1 MTTHNAHG
9 EDNLRVDQRLLAELK
24 RLGIVQ
30 PQYDLSRL
38 CGRNPSYFSSMM
50 AKGYGLKLGSLMLL
64 ASRLQR
70 RSNEV
75 MDARVGLVLHQAD
88 RLVRQAIEEKCR
100 LREIELIDKAT
111 EKRRTRQARRG
122 VRRQHHEDE
131 GHHRITGEATAGHQQ
146 DRREPQRPRA

>member
-30 PQYDLSRL
+30 TQCDLSRL

-64 ASRLQR
+64 ASRLKR
-70 RSNEV
+70 RSGEV
-75 MDARVGLVLHQAD
+75 ADTRVGMVLHQAD

-100 LREIELIDKAT
+100 LREIELSDKAI
-111 EKRRTRQARRG
+111 EKRRTRQARR
-122 VRRQHHEDE
+122 
-131 GHHRITGEATAGHQQ
+131 TG
-146 DRREPQRPRA
+146 

>member
-9 EDNLRVDQRLLAELK
+9 DDNLRVDQRLLAELK

-30 PQYDLSRL
+30 TQYDLSRL

-64 ASRLQR
+64 ASRLER
-70 RSNEV
+70 RSGEV
-75 MDARVGLVLHQAD
+75 ADTRVGMVLHQAD

-100 LREIELIDKAT
+100 LREIELSDKAI
-111 EKRRTRQARRG
+111 EKRRTRQARR
-122 VRRQHHEDE
+122 
-131 GHHRITGEATAGHQQ
+131 TG
-146 DRREPQRPRA
+146 

>member
-9 EDNLRVDQRLLAELK
+9 EDNLRVDQRLLAELR

-30 PQYDLSRL
+30 TQYDLSRL

-70 RSNEV
+70 RSGEV
-75 MDARVGLVLHQAD
+75 ADARVGLVLHQAD
-88 RLVRQAIEEKCR
+88 RLVRQAIDEKCR
-100 LREIELIDKAT
+100 LREIELSDKT
-111 EKRRTRQARRG
+111 IEKRRMPQARRTRQ
-122 VRRQHHEDE
+122 E
-131 GHHRITGEATAGHQQ
+131 TAT
-146 DRREPQRPRA
+146 

>member
-1 MTTHNAHG
+1 MRTTNAYD

-30 PQYDLSRL
+30 TQYDLSRL

-50 AKGYGLKLGSLMLL
+50 SKGHGLKLGSLMLL

-75 MDARVGLVLHQAD
+75 ADARVGLVLHQAD
-88 RLVRQAIEEKCR
+88 RLVRQAIDEKCR
-100 LREIELIDKAT
+100 LREIEISDRTTDKRRKRQA
-111 EKRRTRQARRG
+111 RRTRQEI
-122 VRRQHHEDE
+122 VR
-131 GHHRITGEATAGHQQ
+131 
-146 DRREPQRPRA
+146 

>member
-1 MTTHNAHG
+1 MRTTNAYD

-24 RLGIVQ
+24 RLGIVET
-30 PQYDLSRL
+30 QYDLSRL

-70 RSNEV
+70 RSGEV
-75 MDARVGLVLHQAD
+75 ADARVGMVLYQAD

-100 LREIELIDKAT
+100 LREIEISDRTNDKRRSRQA
-111 EKRRTRQARRG
+111 RRTRQEI
-122 VRRQHHEDE
+122 VR
-131 GHHRITGEATAGHQQ
+131 
-146 DRREPQRPRA
+146 

>member
-30 PQYDLSRL
+30 TQYDLSRL
-38 CGRNPSYFSSMM
+38 CGRNPSYFSSMV

-70 RSNEV
+70 RSGEV
-75 MDARVGLVLHQAD
+75 ADARVGMVLYQAD

-100 LREIELIDKAT
+100 LREIELTNKTI
-111 EKRRTRQARRG
+111 EKRRTRQARRMG
-122 VRRQHHEDE
+122 QEI
-131 GHHRITGEATAGHQQ
+131 G
-146 DRREPQRPRA
+146 P